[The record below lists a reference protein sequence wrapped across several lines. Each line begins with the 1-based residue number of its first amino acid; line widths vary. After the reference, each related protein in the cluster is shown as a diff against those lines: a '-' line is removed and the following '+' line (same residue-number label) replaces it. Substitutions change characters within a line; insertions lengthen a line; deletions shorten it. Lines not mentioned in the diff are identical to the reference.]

1 MRILET
7 TIFEASAK
15 ACLTALE
22 RRALSLLLAD
32 DPWVGRPVSG
42 APGLIRLEYAR
53 HFVYYSVAPSLTE
66 LYLLD
71 VSATEA
77 PAPSKQELGRLKKL
91 LQTLTTA
98 GVIVVAKD
106 GIKALWEL
114 IKDLIF

>member
-1 MRILET
+1 MRIFET
-7 TIFEASAK
+7 PTFDASAS

-22 RRALSLLLAD
+22 RRALHLLLAD
-32 DPWVGRPVSG
+32 DPWVGQAVSG
-42 APGLIRLEYAR
+42 APGLIRLEYAGQ
-53 HFVYYSVAPSLTE
+53 FVYYSLAPSMTE

-71 VSATEA
+71 VNATKA
-77 PAPSKQELGRLKKL
+77 PAPSKEELGRLKKL